1 MGASSS
7 KSTSTQETDIL
18 NQAYNTCAS
27 VSSEVT
33 TNLSN
38 VQFDPPDSCVN
49 PTFDISQASQV
60 DSTCLIGSLQ
70 TSYAD
75 SAAQLDNTTKAGLGI
90 SLSKTSSDIKTD
102 LQTTVNNSCA
112 NESSTQMANIS
123 DTVIKSCNFSVVQ
136 NATLHDSC
144 VINNTQSQIS
154 NMSAAVQADT
164 EGSSVL
170 GLLWGNMSSTEFIVL
185 GVIVFIII
193 AMCIYFMFS
202 GDSSQKM
209 SFITSTPAWNVV
221 VPTDDSSEEDP
232 EEIEMKTIRNKN
244 DTPDENP
251 STAETKFGGG
261 MRFVSRYAR
270 AILIILI
277 GVISIGAVVGIY
289 KKYKQ
294 PRQPRPQNSSYENN
308 NMDDL
313 FKPIII

>member
-7 KSTSTQETDIL
+7 KASSTQETDIL
-18 NQAYNTCAS
+18 DKAYNTCAS
-27 VSSEVT
+27 VSSEVS

-70 TSYAD
+70 TAYAD
-75 SAAQLDNTTKAGLGI
+75 SASQLSNTTKAGLGI

-102 LQTTVNNSCA
+102 LETTVENSCA

-164 EGSSVL
+164 EGASVL

-193 AMCIYFMFS
+193 AICIYFMFR

-209 SFITSTPAWNVV
+209 QFINGQQDRNPDSDV
-221 VPTDDSSEEDP
+221 SSEEVVDP
-232 EEIEMKTIRNKN
+232 VGSNDPNSIEMVDLKK
-244 DTPDENP
+244 DGQ
-251 STAETKFGGG
+251 GGG

-270 AILIILI
+270 TILIILI

-294 PRQPRPQNSSYENN
+294 PKQPRPQNNSYENN

>member
-7 KSTSTQETDIL
+7 KTSSTQETDIL
-18 NQAYNTCAS
+18 DKAYNTCAS
-27 VSSEVT
+27 VSSEVS

-70 TSYAD
+70 TAYAD
-75 SAAQLDNTTKAGLGI
+75 SASQLSNTTKAGLGI
-90 SLSKTSSDIKTD
+90 SLSKTSNDIKTD
-102 LQTTVNNSCA
+102 LETTVENSCA

-164 EGSSVL
+164 EGSSIL

-193 AMCIYFMFS
+193 AICIYFMFR

-209 SFITSTPAWNVV
+209 QFINGQQDRNPDSDV
-221 VPTDDSSEEDP
+221 SSEEVVGSEYGP
-232 EEIEMKTIRNKN
+232 QNKPSN
-244 DTPDENP
+244 YTEPDD
-251 STAETKFGGG
+251 STDVVDLKGG

-270 AILIILI
+270 TILIILI

-294 PRQPRPQNSSYENN
+294 PKQPRPQNNSYENN